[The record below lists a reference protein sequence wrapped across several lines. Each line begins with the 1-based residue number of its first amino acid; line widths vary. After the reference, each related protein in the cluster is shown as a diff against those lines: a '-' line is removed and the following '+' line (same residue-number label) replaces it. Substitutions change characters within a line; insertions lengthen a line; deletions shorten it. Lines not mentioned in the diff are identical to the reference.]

1 MRINTYSQTM
11 AKKSDTALAL
21 VLEEKHKYTEEA
33 IQAVIWEL
41 ENRNIIEK
49 DSIIQNPSVLVP
61 EAVVKEGERGNLL
74 KNAPL
79 EEEEEEEEE
88 VPPILFS
95 KRAIRGFTIFFST
108 LFGVVLLMHNLKKM
122 NKRKARMEV
131 LFFGIFYT
139 FFTMILLSYLPTT
152 LFITLLFNGIGYVVL
167 TEYFWNKSL
176 GKNVEYQKEQITKP
190 VIISLSIVAF
200 IIYIQ
205 FSSGVLQG

>member
-49 DSIIQNPSVLVP
+49 DSVIQNPSVLVS
-61 EAVVKEGERGNLL
+61 ETVVKEGEQDNLL
-74 KNAPL
+74 KNSSS
-79 EEEEEEEEE
+79 EEEE

>member
-11 AKKSDTALAL
+11 AKKSDASLAL

-49 DSIIQNPSVLVP
+49 DSVIQNPSVLVS
-61 EAVVKEGERGNLL
+61 ETVVKEGEQDNLL
-74 KNAPL
+74 KNASS
-79 EEEEEEEEE
+79 EEEE

>member
-79 EEEEEEEEE
+79 EEEEEE

>member
-1 MRINTYSQTM
+1 MRINSYSPTM
-11 AKKSDTALAL
+11 AKKSDAALAL

-41 ENRNIIEK
+41 ENRNMIEK
-49 DSIIQNPSVLVP
+49 DSIIQHPSVL
-61 EAVVKEGERGNLL
+61 ASDAIVKEVAQDDRL
-74 KNAPL
+74 KNQSS
-79 EEEEEEEEE
+79 EEE
-88 VPPILFS
+88 VALPVLFS
-95 KRAIRGFTIFFST
+95 KRTIRGFTIFFST

-122 NKRKARMEV
+122 NKRKPRMEV

-139 FFTMILLSYLPTT
+139 FFTMILLSYLPAT

-190 VIISLSIVAF
+190 LIISLSIVAF
-200 IIYIQ
+200 IIYLQ
-205 FSSGVLQG
+205 FSSGAQQL

>member
-49 DSIIQNPSVLVP
+49 DSVIQNPSVLVS
-61 EAVVKEGERGNLL
+61 ETVVKEGEQDNLL
-74 KNAPL
+74 KNSSL
-79 EEEEEEEEE
+79 EEEE

>member
-1 MRINTYSQTM
+1 M
-11 AKKSDTALAL
+11 AKKSDASLAL

-49 DSIIQNPSVLVP
+49 DSVIQNPSVLVS
-61 EAVVKEGERGNLL
+61 ETVVKEGEQDNLL
-74 KNAPL
+74 KNSSS
-79 EEEEEEEEE
+79 EEEE

-152 LFITLLFNGIGYVVL
+152 LFITLLFNGIGYVVTKFEL
-167 TEYFWNKSL
+167 LFAL
-176 GKNVEYQKEQITKP
+176 GSAPEFE
-190 VIISLSIVAF
+190 IIV
-200 IIYIQ
+200 
-205 FSSGVLQG
+205 

>member
-11 AKKSDTALAL
+11 AKKSNASLAL

-49 DSIIQNPSVLVP
+49 DSVIQNPSVLVS
-61 EAVVKEGERGNLL
+61 ETVVKEGEQDNLL
-74 KNAPL
+74 KNSSL
-79 EEEEEEEEE
+79 EEEE

>member
-11 AKKSDTALAL
+11 AKKSDASLAL

-49 DSIIQNPSVLVP
+49 DSVIQNPSVLIP
-61 EAVVKEGERGNLL
+61 DTVVKEGEQDNLL
-74 KNAPL
+74 KNSSS
-79 EEEEEEEEE
+79 EEE

>member
-61 EAVVKEGERGNLL
+61 EAVVKEGERDNLL

-79 EEEEEEEEE
+79 EEEEEE

>member
-11 AKKSDTALAL
+11 AKKSDASLAL

-49 DSIIQNPSVLVP
+49 DSVIQNPSVLVS
-61 EAVVKEGERGNLL
+61 ETVVKEGEQDNLL
-74 KNAPL
+74 KNSSS
-79 EEEEEEEEE
+79 EEEE

>member
-1 MRINTYSQTM
+1 M
-11 AKKSDTALAL
+11 AKKSDASLAL

-49 DSIIQNPSVLVP
+49 DSVIQNPSVLVS
-61 EAVVKEGERGNLL
+61 ETVVKEGEQDNLL
-74 KNAPL
+74 KNSSS
-79 EEEEEEEEE
+79 EEEE

>member
-61 EAVVKEGERGNLL
+61 EAVVKEGERDNLL

-79 EEEEEEEEE
+79 EEEEE

>member
-11 AKKSDTALAL
+11 AKKSNASLAL

-61 EAVVKEGERGNLL
+61 EAVVKEGERDNLL

-79 EEEEEEEEE
+79 EEEE

>member
-79 EEEEEEEEE
+79 EEEEE

>member
-11 AKKSDTALAL
+11 AKKSDASLAL

-61 EAVVKEGERGNLL
+61 EAVVKEGERDNLL

-79 EEEEEEEEE
+79 EEEEEE
-88 VPPILFS
+88 PPILFS

>member
-11 AKKSDTALAL
+11 AKKSDASLAL

-49 DSIIQNPSVLVP
+49 DSVIQNPSVLIP
-61 EAVVKEGERGNLL
+61 ETVVKEGEQDNLL
-74 KNAPL
+74 KNSSS
-79 EEEEEEEEE
+79 EEEE

>member
-61 EAVVKEGERGNLL
+61 EAVVKEGERDNLL

-79 EEEEEEEEE
+79 EEEE

-205 FSSGVLQG
+205 FSSGVLQV